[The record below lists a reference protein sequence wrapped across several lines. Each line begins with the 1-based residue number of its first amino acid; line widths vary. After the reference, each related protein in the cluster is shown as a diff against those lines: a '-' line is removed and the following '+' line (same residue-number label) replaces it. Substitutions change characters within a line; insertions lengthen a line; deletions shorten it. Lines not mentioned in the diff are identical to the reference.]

1 MSEHLQAQSWSN
13 LRLIKDAVVMDQHF
27 WGLELF
33 SYQRLLNIELLGYQ
47 RFTTQALQSIQ

>member
-13 LRLIKDAVVMDQHF
+13 LRLIKDAVVMDQLF